1 MKPAG
6 SDERERY
13 PEDPDRALMQ
23 MMDTHGNDVLRTAY
37 FYTGDRHLA
46 EDISQEVF
54 LRAYRNWRGFKGQS
68 KVLTWLT
75 RITLN
80 LCRDKTALRSASEQP
95 TDPGILALNRT
106 GSVEEEAMARLGRS
120 ELLQQLARLSLPYRE
135 VLYLYYYMEF
145 STTEIAES
153 TGVPEGTVRGRLH
166 RAREQLAQ
174 GMNKEVPEDDRR

>member
-6 SDERERY
+6 SDQRENY
-13 PEDPDRALMQ
+13 PDDPARALQQ
-23 MMDTHGNDVLRTAY
+23 MMDAHGSDVLRTAY

-54 LRAYRNWRGFKGQS
+54 LRAYRNWRGFRGGS

-95 TDPGILALNRT
+95 TDPGLLALNRT

-120 ELLQQLARLSLPYRE
+120 ELLQQLARLSLAYRE
-135 VLYLYYYMEF
+135 VLYLYYYLDF
-145 STTEIAES
+145 TTTEIAEA

-174 GMNKEVPEDDRR
+174 KLKEEVASDGR